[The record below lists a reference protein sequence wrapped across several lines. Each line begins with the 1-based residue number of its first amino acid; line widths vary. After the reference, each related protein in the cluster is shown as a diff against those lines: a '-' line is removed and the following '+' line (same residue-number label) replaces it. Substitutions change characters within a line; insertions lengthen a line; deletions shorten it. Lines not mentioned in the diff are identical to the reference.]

1 MQEPDQLKSRKF
13 YVKKEDLTRLYDSGI
28 LSDLDMHFASFI
40 GRLAGTYVPELLL
53 AAAIVSS
60 YTRQGHI
67 CLDLSRL
74 EGKQLLEGED
84 GRDPVVCPKLGAWLK
99 KLRESPVVGKPGE
112 YKPLILDDRS
122 GLYLYRYWDYQQE
135 LANLI
140 RRRVSDGEE
149 NIDETLLKEGLERLF
164 GTGKTEEPDWQKV
177 AAFTSVVK
185 RFCVISGGPGTGKTT
200 TVAKIL
206 VLIVEQASPVR
217 DLPDNNRSGILRSKV
232 SNGAS
237 SRKLRIALA
246 APTGKAA
253 ARLQEAIKCAKGEV
267 NESIKEAIPEEAS
280 TIHRLLGSIPESP
293 YFRHNAQNRLPVD
306 VVVVDEA
313 SMVDLALMSKLI
325 QALPPQA
332 RMILLGDKDQL
343 ASVEAGAVL
352 GDICDTG
359 NVHNFS
365 RRFCESVKKVTGY
378 EIRTQLN
385 GEAELGIQDCIVQLQ
400 KSFRFGSDSGIGAVS
415 RAVNAG
421 DDDLAVTLLR
431 EGKYG
436 DIKWRD
442 LPQSTGLPLAIK
454 DMVVREFA
462 DYLQA
467 GDVWEVFQLFDRFR
481 ILCALRK
488 GPYGVINLNALVEQI
503 LTQEGLVDP
512 GKSWYPG
519 RPILITSNDYNL
531 RLFNGDVGIVLPD
544 CAANNDLR
552 AFFPAADGTVRK
564 FHPLRLPE
572 HETVYAMTVHKS
584 QGSEF
589 DRVLLLLPDKD
600 FPLLTRELAY
610 TGITRAKEGVEIW
623 GNEDVFRAAVCRR
636 IERMSGLRDALWG
649 S

>member
-1 MQEPDQLKSRKF
+1 M
-13 YVKKEDLTRLYDSGI
+13 KKEDIDRLYDSGM
-28 LSDLDMHFASFI
+28 LSDLDIHFAGFI
-40 GRLAGTYVPELLL
+40 GRLAGTRVPEVLL
-53 AAAIVSS
+53 AGAIASS
-60 YTRQGHI
+60 YTRKGHI

-84 GRDPVVCPKLGAWLK
+84 GRDPVICPELGAWLK
-99 KLRESPVVGKPGE
+99 KLKKSPVVGKPGE

-140 RRRVSDGEE
+140 RRRVGDGDK
-149 NIDETLLKEGLERLF
+149 NIDERLLREGLERLF
-164 GTGKTEEPDWQKV
+164 GTGKAEEPDWQKI

-206 VLIVEQASPVR
+206 ALIIEQAGP
-217 DLPDNNRSGILRSKV
+217 
-232 SNGAS
+232 
-237 SRKLRIALA
+237 RKLRIALV

-253 ARLQEAIKCAKGEV
+253 ARLQEAIKFAKGKVTQSEACAHCP
-267 NESIKEAIPEEAS
+267 ESINEAIPEGAS
-280 TIHRLLGSIPESP
+280 TIHRLLGTIPGSP

-359 NVHNFS
+359 NVHSFS
-365 RRFCESVKKVTGY
+365 RRFRESVKKVTGY

-385 GEAELGIQDCIVQLQ
+385 GEAESGIQNSIVQLK

-421 DDDLAVTLLR
+421 DDDLAVTLVR
-431 EGKYG
+431 EGKYS

-442 LPQSTGLPLAIK
+442 LPQSIGLPIAIK
-454 DMVVREFA
+454 EMVVREFG
-462 DYLQA
+462 DYLRS
-467 GDVWEVFQLFDRFR
+467 GDIREVFRLFDRFR
-481 ILCALRK
+481 ILCALRE

-503 LTQEGLVDP
+503 LTDQGLIDP
-512 GKSWYPG
+512 RKGWYPG
-519 RPILITSNDYNL
+519 RPILITRNDYNL
-531 RLFNGDVGIVLPD
+531 RLFNGDVGIVLPN

-589 DRVLLLLPDKD
+589 YRVLLLLPDRD

-610 TGITRAKEGVEIW
+610 TGITRAKKGVEIW

-636 IERMSGLRDALWG
+636 IERMSGLRDALWE

>member
-1 MQEPDQLKSRKF
+1 
-13 YVKKEDLTRLYDSGI
+13 VKKEDLTRLYDSGI

-40 GRLAGTYVPELLL
+40 GRLAGTCVPELLL

-99 KLRESPVVGKPGE
+99 KLRKSPVVGKPGE

-149 NIDETLLKEGLERLF
+149 NIDEILLKEGLERLF
-164 GTGKTEEPDWQKV
+164 GTGKTEDLDWQKV

-185 RFCVISGGPGTGKTT
+185 KFCVISGGPGTGKTT

-206 VLIVEQASPVR
+206 VLIIEQASP
-217 DLPDNNRSGILRSKV
+217 
-232 SNGAS
+232 
-237 SRKLRIALA
+237 RKLRIALA

-253 ARLQEAIKCAKGEV
+253 TRLQEAIKCTKGEV
-267 NESIKEAIPEEAS
+267 NCPESIKEAIPEEAS

-359 NVHNFS
+359 NVHSFS
-365 RRFCESVKKVTGY
+365 RGFRETVKKVTGY
-378 EIRTQLN
+378 KIRTQLN

-442 LPQSTGLPLAIK
+442 LPQSTGLPLAMK

-503 LTQEGLVDP
+503 LTEEGLIDP

-552 AFFPAADGTVRK
+552 AFFPGADGTVRK

-636 IERMSGLRDALWG
+636 IERMSGLRDALWE